1 MSTSEGVEQ
10 NNNFKNV
17 NNSNVNSIS
26 GSQLTYANESTPPA
40 NNQAVANN
48 SNNSQ
53 FTNTP
58 TEEAAAEPV
67 PEAPAAE
74 APAEPAPEP
83 AAEAAVPEAP
93 APEAPAEPAPAPEAP
108 AEQTVN
114 ARISPEEAPVL
125 DKGKTKKARSTK
137 QREADDGQK
146 GMLEILREM
155 YRKEFSDV
163 PEKFRPKPKVY
174 VARAAWYKPEG
185 PERDKY
191 IQSWIL
197 ADRNAADARMGV
209 NVRKKRIEEK
219 SDYSNDYV
227 LNSLPS
233 FVSESTGSKEKFNP
247 STETLKQRVHTAIG
261 KMNSIVDKTEDALM
275 NKIKEPQVRKTAKY
289 LFKQTRKLTKR
300 IGGEIHR
307 QGKIMETLAKKH
319 VHTESK
325 HALHSIE
332 KKAQL
337 NLTAALG
344 RNPPKRMTHRLARLR
359 NSGKGIPVKNFLR
372 GEEKAGRVPKTA
384 KRNWKNTPPSNS
396 TPVNQYDD

>member
-1 MSTSEGVEQ
+1 
-10 NNNFKNV
+10 
-17 NNSNVNSIS
+17 
-26 GSQLTYANESTPPA
+26 
-40 NNQAVANN
+40 
-48 SNNSQ
+48 
-53 FTNTP
+53 
-58 TEEAAAEPV
+58 
-67 PEAPAAE
+67 
-74 APAEPAPEP
+74 
-83 AAEAAVPEAP
+83 
-93 APEAPAEPAPAPEAP
+93 
-108 AEQTVN
+108 
-114 ARISPEEAPVL
+114 
-125 DKGKTKKARSTK
+125 
-137 QREADDGQK
+137 
-146 GMLEILREM
+146 MLEILREM

-174 VARAAWYKPEG
+174 VARAAWYKTEG

-219 SDYSNDYV
+219 SNFSNDYV

-233 FVSESTGSKEKFNP
+233 FVSQSTGSKEKFNP

-275 NKIKEPQVRKTAKY
+275 KRIKEPQVRKTAIY

-300 IGGEIHR
+300 IGGEIHA
-307 QGKIMETLAKKH
+307 QGKIMENLAKKH
-319 VHTESK
+319 VHMESK
-325 HALHSIE
+325 HAFHSIE

-359 NSGKGIPVKNFLR
+359 NSGKGVAVKNFLR

-384 KRNWKNTPPSNS
+384 KQNWKNSLPSNS
-396 TPVNQYDD
+396 TPINQYDD

>member
-17 NNSNVNSIS
+17 NGSNVNSIS
-26 GSQLTYANESTPPA
+26 GSQLTYANESTP
-40 NNQAVANN
+40 VA
-48 SNNSQ
+48 NNSQ
-53 FTNTP
+53 FTNAP
-58 TEEAAAEPV
+58 TEAPAEAP
-67 PEAPAAE
+67 PEAPTEAVQEVPAE
-74 APAEPAPEP
+74 APA
-83 AAEAAVPEAP
+83 PEAP
-93 APEAPAEPAPAPEAP
+93 APEAPPAEEAPAPEAP
-108 AEQTVN
+108 APPQEQPVN
-114 ARISPEEAPVL
+114 ARISPDEAPVL
-125 DKGKTKKARSTK
+125 NSTNTGKTKKARSTK

-185 PERDKY
+185 PERNKY

-209 NVRKKRIEEK
+209 NVRRKRIEEK
-219 SDYSNDYV
+219 SNFSNEYV

-233 FVSESTGSKEKFNP
+233 FVSQSTSSKEKFNP
-247 STETLKQRVHTAIG
+247 STETLKGRVHTAIG
-261 KMNSIVDKTEDALM
+261 KMNSIVDKTEHGLM
-275 NKIKEPQVRKTAKY
+275 NRIKEPEVRKTAKY
-289 LFKQTRKLTKR
+289 LFKHTRKLTNR
-300 IGGEIHR
+300 IGNEIR
-307 QGKIMETLAKKH
+307 KQGKIMENLAKKH
-319 VHTESK
+319 VRMESK
-325 HALHSIE
+325 HAFHSIE

-359 NSGKGIPVKNFLR
+359 NSGKGVAVKNFLR

-384 KRNWKNTPPSNS
+384 KQNWKNSLPSNS
-396 TPVNQYDD
+396 TPINQYDD